1 MVIEV
6 PSIPREDTGDGLAV
20 VPRVLPVPTDD
31 KVDGLGLKAADG
43 LATAEVLFAPKVEDN
58 ESLGLTED
66 VSVLDRGLD
75 APVKDTLPLVGI
87 VLLRVDDNEPAV
99 VFEAVDKVELLK
111 VLLPDA
117 KVVLEL
123 NGVVVLRE
131 DAGFAVAAK
140 LEDDA
145 GFAKGRV
152 DLEVSE
158 EDGLA
163 KEPEVLPEDPKVLL
177 EELRTE
183 GRAAVAA
190 AVLLNTPLVP
200 FDSVEEDPEDLDEL
214 PLNEELPVPV
224 LDAVPV
230 REGELNFLLLSLF
243 EKVITAPRAST
254 QV

>member
-75 APVKDTLPLVGI
+75 APVKDTLPLGGI

-99 VFEAVDKVELLK
+99 VFEAVDKVELPK

-117 KVVLEL
+117 RVVLEL
-123 NGVVVLRE
+123 NGVLVLRE

-163 KEPEVLPEDPKVLL
+163 KDPEVLL

-200 FDSVEEDPEDLDEL
+200 FDSVEEDPEDLNEL

-230 REGELNFLLLSLF
+230 
-243 EKVITAPRAST
+243 
-254 QV
+254 

>member
-75 APVKDTLPLVGI
+75 APVKDTLPLGGI

-123 NGVVVLRE
+123 NGVLVLRE

-163 KEPEVLPEDPKVLL
+163 KESEVLL

-230 REGELNFLLLSLF
+230 
-243 EKVITAPRAST
+243 
-254 QV
+254 

>member
-163 KEPEVLPEDPKVLL
+163 KEPEVLPEEPEVLPEEPKVLL

-230 REGELNFLLLSLF
+230 
-243 EKVITAPRAST
+243 
-254 QV
+254 

>member
-75 APVKDTLPLVGI
+75 APVKDTLPLGGI

-99 VFEAVDKVELLK
+99 VFEAVDKVELPK

-117 KVVLEL
+117 RVVLEL
-123 NGVVVLRE
+123 NGVLVLRE

-163 KEPEVLPEDPKVLL
+163 KEPEVLL

-190 AVLLNTPLVP
+190 AVLLNTPPVP
-200 FDSVEEDPEDLDEL
+200 FDSVEEDPEDLNEL

-230 REGELNFLLLSLF
+230 
-243 EKVITAPRAST
+243 
-254 QV
+254 

>member
-75 APVKDTLPLVGI
+75 APVKDTLPLGGI

-163 KEPEVLPEDPKVLL
+163 KESEVLL

-200 FDSVEEDPEDLDEL
+200 FDRVEEDPEDLDEL

-230 REGELNFLLLSLF
+230 
-243 EKVITAPRAST
+243 
-254 QV
+254 